1 MLIYGFNN
9 LSFINITKKDRSTFF
24 IIINF
29 LKNFK
34 FIERK
39 LNYNYNNKIKISI
52 KYIHHLI
59 FFFVSKI

>member
-39 LNYNYNNKIKISI
+39 LNYNYNNKINKFYISF
-52 KYIHHLI
+52 KL
-59 FFFVSKI
+59 